1 MSVCGCSSARVAA
14 PPLPLFHITDRP
26 LNRFGIR
33 GCYRPPD
40 RFGTGGFLYL
50 ERGCPVNI
58 IEKKITDIHPYEKN
72 PRHNDEAVQY
82 VAESI
87 REFGFKVPIVIDK
100 NGIVVAGHTRL
111 KAAKKLGLKKIPC
124 IVADDLTDDQVKAF
138 RLADNKVSE
147 VAFWDF
153 ELLGQELDDLF
164 DFDMTVFGFEAFED
178 IEPDEDDPGEAE
190 PKQNERERTMNAY
203 NLDEF
208 DQFHTEGFYQM
219 PIIDP
224 VEHIPAD
231 LIGFNYAL
239 TAPDKASGIHFYI
252 DDYQFERV
260 WNQPLFYLEKLAEFD
275 CMLTPD
281 FSLYTE
287 MPIAMKIW
295 NIYRSRLIGQMA
307 QRLGI
312 TVIPT
317 VSWCEEETFKFCF
330 DGLPKRSTLSIST
343 IGVKQDDY
351 NFSLWKD
358 GVDEMIRRL
367 KPRTLLIYGGRVDY
381 DFGKIKTVYFG
392 NKVTERM
399 KGD

>member
-1 MSVCGCSSARVAA
+1 MRFKKCKNLWIELKVHIIFHRMSHMKFDITIISNYQKAPDGVPVGCFLRWKG
-14 PPLPLFHITDRP
+14 LPVEI
-26 LNRFGIR
+26 
-33 GCYRPPD
+33 
-40 RFGTGGFLYL
+40 
-50 ERGCPVNI
+50 VW
-58 IEKKITDIHPYEKN
+58 KKIKDVQPYEKN
-72 PRHNDEAVQY
+72 PRRNDDAVQY

-87 REFGFKVPIVIDK
+87 RVFGWKQPIVIDQD
-100 NGIVVAGHTRL
+100 GIIVAGHTRL
-111 KAAKKLGLKKIPC
+111 KAAKKLGLKEVPC
-124 IVADDLTDDQVKAF
+124 IVADDLTDEQVKAY

-147 VAFWDF
+147 ASEWDF
-153 ELLGQELDDLF
+153 DLLFGELDDLI
-164 DFDMTVFGFEAFED
+164 DFDMSAFGFGGIDPTED
-178 IEPDEDDPGEAE
+178 VEPEEDPAE
-190 PKQNERERTMNAY
+190 PKPNERERTMNAY

-208 DQFHTEGFYQM
+208 DQFHAEGFYQM
-219 PIIDP
+219 PVIDP
-224 VEHIPAD
+224 VDHIPDD

-260 WNQPLFYLEKLAEFD
+260 WNQPLYYLEKLAEFD

-295 NIYRSRLIGQMA
+295 NTYRSRLIGQMA

-312 TVIPT
+312 IVIPT
-317 VSWCEEETFKFCF
+317 VSWCEEETFRFCF
-330 DGLPKRSTLSIST
+330 DGLPKRSVLSIST

-351 NFSLWKD
+351 NFSLWKA
-358 GVDEMIRRL
+358 GVDEMIKRL
-367 KPRTLLIYGGRVDY
+367 HPRTLLIYGGQVDY